1 MSERRVVITGL
12 GIVAPNTVG
21 KENFWAALIEGK
33 SGIRRITRFDPT
45 PFPTKIA
52 GEVDLDISQFIE
64 HKKARRMDRT
74 THLAMAA
81 AKLAFTDSRLDLAS
95 CNTERIGVILATTMA
110 GKGFTLEEY
119 ENAYRTKGP
128 MKINTFTAIA
138 SFPDAAAS
146 CISLEFGL
154 QGPSFSLSTACS
166 SSSDALSSARDL
178 IQKDTVDSVI
188 VGGSDAPLFAPVF
201 SSFCVLR
208 ALSKR
213 NDTPQAASRPFDRLR
228 DGFVLSEGAGV
239 LILEELEFALK
250 RGAHIY
256 GEILGVSS
264 TCDAYHITSPDPQGQ
279 QAERALRLAISD
291 ARIKPQDID
300 YINAHGTSTP
310 LNDKIETMV
319 IKRVFGER
327 AKEIPVSSTKSMI
340 GHTIAAAGAL
350 EICAAMLALEKGIIH
365 PTINQEVPDPDCD
378 LNYVPNKAITTHPK
392 IILKNS
398 FGFGGKN
405 AALVIGKI

>member
-1 MSERRVVITGL
+1 MSKRRVVITGL
-12 GIVAPNTVG
+12 GTVAPNTVG

-33 SGIRRITRFDPT
+33 SGVRKITRFDPT

-64 HKKARRMDRT
+64 YKKARRMDRT

-81 AKLAFTDSRLDLAS
+81 AKLAFTDSHLNLAA
-95 CNTERIGVILATTMA
+95 CNLERIGVILATTMA

-119 ENAYRTKGP
+119 ENVYRTKGP

-146 CISLEFGL
+146 CISLEFGFK
-154 QGPSFSLSTACS
+154 GPSFSLSTACS
-166 SSSDALSSARDL
+166 SSSDALSIARDL
-178 IQKDTVDSVI
+178 IQKDVIDSAI

-213 NDTPQAASRPFDRLR
+213 NDTPETASRPFDRLR
-228 DGFVLSEGAGV
+228 DGFVLSEGSGV
-239 LILEELEFALK
+239 LILEELECALR

-279 QAERALRLAISD
+279 QAERALRLAIQD
-291 ARIKPQDID
+291 AGIQPQDID

-319 IKRVFGER
+319 IKRIFGDR
-327 AKEIPVSSTKSMI
+327 AKEIPISSTKSMI

-350 EICAAMLALEKGIIH
+350 EICAALLALEKGIIH
-365 PTINQEVPDPDCD
+365 PTINQEVPDPECD
-378 LNYVPNKAITTHPK
+378 LNYVPNKAITANPK

>member
-1 MSERRVVITGL
+1 MSKRRVVITGL
-12 GIVAPNTVG
+12 GTVAPNTVG

-33 SGIRRITRFDPT
+33 SGIRKITRFDPT
-45 PFPTKIA
+45 PFPTQIA

-64 HKKARRMDRT
+64 PKKARRMDRT

-81 AKLAFTDSRLDLAS
+81 AKLAFTDSRLDLAA
-95 CNTERIGVILATTMA
+95 CNLERFGVILATTMA

-119 ENAYRTKGP
+119 ENTYRTKGP

-166 SSSDALSSARDL
+166 SSSDAISIARDL
-178 IQKDTVDSVI
+178 IQKDAVDSVI

-213 NDTPQAASRPFDRLR
+213 NDTPETASRPFDRLR

-239 LILEELEFALK
+239 LILEDLECALK

-256 GEILGVSS
+256 AEILGVGS
-264 TCDAYHITSPDPQGQ
+264 TCDAYHITNPDPQGQ

-291 ARIKPQDID
+291 AGIEPQDID

-319 IKRVFGER
+319 IKRVFGDR
-327 AKEIPVSSTKSMI
+327 VKEIPVSSTKSMI

-350 EICAAMLALEKGIIH
+350 EICAAILALEKGIIH
-365 PTINQEVPDPDCD
+365 PTINQEAPDPECD
-378 LNYVPNKAITTHPK
+378 LNYVPNKAITANPK

>member
-1 MSERRVVITGL
+1 MSKRRVVITGL
-12 GIVAPNTVG
+12 GVVAPNAVG
-21 KENFWAALIEGK
+21 KENFWQALTEGK

-45 PFPTKIA
+45 PLPTKIA

-74 THLAMAA
+74 THLALAA
-81 AKLAFTDSRLDLAS
+81 AKLACTDSHLDFAT
-95 CNTERIGVILATTMA
+95 CNRERIGVILAATMA
-110 GKGFTLEEY
+110 GKGFILDEY
-119 ENAYRTKGP
+119 ENVYRTKGP
-128 MKINTFTAIA
+128 MRINAFSAVA
-138 SFPDAAAS
+138 SFPDASAS

-154 QGPSFSLSTACS
+154 HGPSVCLSTACS
-166 SSSDALSSARDL
+166 SSSDALIFSRDL
-178 IQKDTVDSVI
+178 IQKDIVDSVV
-188 VGGSDAPLFAPVF
+188 VGGSDAPLFGPLV

-213 NDTPQAASRPFDRLR
+213 NDTPQTASRPFDRLR
-228 DGFVLSEGAGV
+228 DGFVISEGAGV
-239 LILEELEFALK
+239 LILEELGHAQR

-264 TCDAYHITSPDPQGQ
+264 TCDAYHMTTPDPQGQ
-279 QAERALRLAISD
+279 QAERALRLAIQD
-291 ARIKPQDID
+291 AGVQPEDID

-319 IKRVFGER
+319 IKRIFGDR
-327 AKEIPVSSTKSMI
+327 AKEIPISSTKSMI
-340 GHTIAAAGAL
+340 GHTIAAAGVL
-350 EICAAMLALEKGIIH
+350 EICAALLALEKGIIH
-365 PTINQEVPDPDCD
+365 PTINQEDPDPECD
-378 LNYVPNKAITTHPK
+378 LNYVPNKAITANPK

-405 AALVIGKI
+405 AALVIGKV

>member
-1 MSERRVVITGL
+1 MQKRRVVITGL
-12 GIVAPNTVG
+12 GTVAPNTIG
-21 KENFWAALIEGK
+21 KDNFWAALIDGK
-33 SGIRRITRFDPT
+33 SGIRTITRFDPT

-52 GEVDLDISQFIE
+52 GEIDLDISQFIDS
-64 HKKARRMDRT
+64 KKARRMDRT
-74 THLAMAA
+74 THLAIAA
-81 AKLAFTDSRLDLAS
+81 AKLAFTDSRLDLAA
-95 CNTERIGVILATTMA
+95 CNLERIGVILATTMA
-110 GKGFTLEEY
+110 GKGFILNEY
-119 ENAYRTKGP
+119 KNSYLAKGP

-138 SFPDAAAS
+138 TFPDAAAS

-154 QGPSFSLSTACS
+154 QGPSLSLSTACS
-166 SSSDALSSARDL
+166 SSSDALSLARDL
-178 IQKDTVDSVI
+178 IQKNTVDSVI
-188 VGGSDAPLFAPVF
+188 VGGSDAPLFAPIF
-201 SSFCVLR
+201 SGFCVLR

-213 NDTPQAASRPFDRLR
+213 NDTPETASRPFDQLR

-239 LILEELEFALK
+239 LLLEELEYAKK

-279 QAERALRLAISD
+279 QAERAMRLAIQD
-291 ARIKPQDID
+291 AKIEPKDVN

-310 LNDKIETMV
+310 LNDRIETMV
-319 IKRVFGER
+319 IKRIFGDR

-340 GHTIAAAGAL
+340 GHSIAAAGAL
-350 EICAAMLALEKGIIH
+350 EICAALLALEKGIIH
-365 PTINQEVPDPDCD
+365 PTINQEVSDPECD
-378 LNYVPNKAITTHPK
+378 LNYVPNKAIKANPK

-405 AALVIGKI
+405 AALIIGKI

>member
-1 MSERRVVITGL
+1 MPKRRVVITGL
-12 GIVAPNTVG
+12 GTVAPNTVG
-21 KENFWAALIEGK
+21 KENFWQALIEGK
-33 SGIRRITRFDPT
+33 SGVRRITRFDPA
-45 PFPTKIA
+45 PFPTKIS

-64 HKKARRMDRT
+64 RKKARRMDRT

-81 AKLAFTDSRLDLAS
+81 AKLAFTDSRLDLVA
-95 CNTERIGVILATTMA
+95 CNLERIGVILATTMA
-110 GKGFTLEEY
+110 GKGFTLKEY
-119 ENAYRTKGP
+119 ENVYRTKGP

-166 SSSDALSSARDL
+166 SSSDALSIARDL
-178 IQKDTVDSVI
+178 IQKDVVDSVI

-213 NDTPQAASRPFDRLR
+213 NDTPEAASRPFDRLR

-239 LILEELEFALK
+239 LILEDLECALR

-264 TCDAYHITSPDPQGQ
+264 TCDAYHITNPDPQGR
-279 QAERALRLAISD
+279 QAERALRLAIQD
-291 ARIKPQDID
+291 AGIEPQDID

-319 IKRVFGER
+319 IKRIFGER

-350 EICAAMLALEKGIIH
+350 EICAAILALEKGIIH
-365 PTINQEVPDPDCD
+365 PTINQEVSDPECD
-378 LNYVPNKAITTHPK
+378 LNYVPNKAITANPK

>member
-1 MSERRVVITGL
+1 MAKRRVVITGL

-64 HKKARRMDRT
+64 YKKARRMDRT

-81 AKLAFTDSRLDLAS
+81 AKLAFTDSRLDLAA
-95 CNTERIGVILATTMA
+95 CNLQRFGVILATTMA

-119 ENAYRTKGP
+119 ENVYRTKGP

-166 SSSDALSSARDL
+166 SSSDALSLARDL
-178 IQKDTVDSVI
+178 IQKDAVDSVI

-213 NDTPQAASRPFDRLR
+213 NDTPVAASRPFDRLR

-239 LILEELEFALK
+239 LILEELECALK

-264 TCDAYHITSPDPQGQ
+264 TCDAYHITNPDPHGL
-279 QAERALRLAISD
+279 QAERAMRLAIKD
-291 ARIKPQDID
+291 AGIQPQDID

-319 IKRVFGER
+319 IKRIFGDR
-327 AKEIPVSSTKSMI
+327 AKEIPISSTKSMI

-350 EICAAMLALEKGIIH
+350 EICAAILALEKGIIH
-365 PTINQEVPDPDCD
+365 PTINQEVPDPECD
-378 LNYVPNKAITTHPK
+378 LNYVPNKAITANPK

>member
-1 MSERRVVITGL
+1 MPKRRVVITGL
-12 GIVAPNTVG
+12 GIVAPNTIG

-33 SGIRRITRFDPT
+33 SGIRKITRFDPT
-45 PFPTKIA
+45 PFPTQIA
-52 GEVDLDISQFIE
+52 GEVDLDISQFIDCKE
-64 HKKARRMDRT
+64 ARRMDRT

-81 AKLAFTDSRLDLAS
+81 AKLAFTDSQLDLAT
-95 CNTERIGVILATTMA
+95 CNPERIGVILATTMA

-119 ENAYRTKGP
+119 ENSYRAKGP
-128 MKINTFTAIA
+128 MKISAFTAIA

-146 CISLEFGL
+146 SISLEFGL
-154 QGPSFSLSTACS
+154 KGPSLSLSSACS
-166 SSSDALSSARDL
+166 SSSDAFILARDL
-178 IQKDTVDSVI
+178 IQKDVVDSVI

-213 NDTPQAASRPFDRLR
+213 NDTPETASRPFDRLR

-239 LILEELEFALK
+239 LILEELEHALK

-264 TCDAYHITSPDPQGQ
+264 TCDAYHITSPDPHGL
-279 QAERALRLAISD
+279 QAERALRLAIQD
-291 ARIKPQDID
+291 AGIEPQDID

-319 IKRVFGER
+319 IKRVFGDR
-327 AKEIPVSSTKSMI
+327 AKEIPVTSTKSMI

-350 EICAAMLALEKGIIH
+350 EICAAILALEKGIIH
-365 PTINQEVPDPDCD
+365 PTINQEVPDPECD
-378 LNYVPNKAITTHPK
+378 LNYVPNKAITAHPK

>member
-1 MSERRVVITGL
+1 MPKRRVVITGL
-12 GIVAPNTVG
+12 GIVAPNAVG

-33 SGIRRITRFDPT
+33 SGVRRITRFDPT

-64 HKKARRMDRT
+64 IKKARRMDRT

-81 AKLAFTDSRLDLAS
+81 AKLAFTDSQLDLVA
-95 CNTERIGVILATTMA
+95 CNLERIGVILATTMA
-110 GKGFTLEEY
+110 GKGFTLDQY
-119 ENAYRTKGP
+119 ENAYRAKGP
-128 MKINTFTAIA
+128 MKISAFTAIA

-166 SSSDALSSARDL
+166 SSSDALSIARDL
-178 IQKDTVDSVI
+178 IQKDAVDSVI

-213 NDTPQAASRPFDRLR
+213 NDTPEAASRPFDRLR

-239 LILEELEFALK
+239 LILEDLKCALK

-264 TCDAYHITSPDPQGQ
+264 TCDAYHITNPDPQGQ
-279 QAERALRLAISD
+279 QAERALRLAIQD
-291 ARIKPQDID
+291 AGIEPLDID

-319 IKRVFGER
+319 IKRVFGDR
-327 AKEIPVSSTKSMI
+327 TKEIPVSSTKSMI

-350 EICAAMLALEKGIIH
+350 EICAAILALEKGIIH
-365 PTINQEVPDPDCD
+365 PTINQEVPDPECD
-378 LNYVPNKAITTHPK
+378 LNYVPNKAITANPK

>member
-1 MSERRVVITGL
+1 MPKRRVVITGL

-21 KENFWAALIEGK
+21 KEDFWAALTKGK

-45 PFPTKIA
+45 PFPTQIA

-64 HKKARRMDRT
+64 RKKARRMDRT

-81 AKLAFTDSRLDLAS
+81 AKLAFTDSRLGLTTR
-95 CNTERIGVILATTMA
+95 NLERIGVILATTMA

-119 ENAYRTKGP
+119 ENVYRTKGP

-154 QGPSFSLSTACS
+154 RGPSLSLSTACS
-166 SSSDALSSARDL
+166 SSSDAFIISRDL
-178 IQKDTVDSVI
+178 IQNDTVDSVV

-213 NDTPQAASRPFDRLR
+213 NDTPEKASRPFDRLR

-239 LILEELEFALK
+239 LILEELGCAKK

-264 TCDAYHITSPDPQGQ
+264 TCDAYHITSPDPQGK
-279 QAERALRLAISD
+279 QAERALRLAIQE
-291 ARIKPQDID
+291 AGIQPQDVD

-310 LNDKIETMV
+310 YNDKIETMV
-319 IKRVFGER
+319 INRIFGDK

-350 EICAAMLALEKGIIH
+350 ETCAALLALEKGIIH
-365 PTINQEVPDPDCD
+365 PTINQEAPDPECD
-378 LNYVPNKAITTHPK
+378 LNYVPNKAITANPK

>member
-1 MSERRVVITGL
+1 
-12 GIVAPNTVG
+12 
-21 KENFWAALIEGK
+21 
-33 SGIRRITRFDPT
+33 
-45 PFPTKIA
+45 
-52 GEVDLDISQFIE
+52 
-64 HKKARRMDRT
+64 MDRT

-81 AKLAFTDSRLDLAS
+81 AKLAFADSRLNLDS
-95 CNTERIGVILATTMA
+95 CNRERIGVILATTMA

-166 SSSDALSSARDL
+166 SSSDALSIARDL
-178 IQKDTVDSVI
+178 IQKDAVDSVI

-213 NDTPQAASRPFDRLR
+213 NDMPEAASRPFDRLR

-239 LILEELEFALK
+239 LILEELECAK
-250 RGAHIY
+250 RRGAHIY

-264 TCDAYHITSPDPQGQ
+264 TCDAYHITSPDPHGL
-279 QAERALRLAISD
+279 QAERALRLAIQD
-291 ARIKPQDID
+291 AGIQPQDID

-319 IKRVFGER
+319 IKRIFGDR

-350 EICAAMLALEKGIIH
+350 EICAAILALEKGIIH
-365 PTINQEVPDPDCD
+365 PTINQEVPDPECD
-378 LNYVPNKAITTHPK
+378 LNYVPNKAITANPK

-405 AALVIGKI
+405 AALVIGKAKI

>member
-1 MSERRVVITGL
+1 MPKRRVVITGL
-12 GIVAPNTVG
+12 GTVAPNTVG

-33 SGIRRITRFDPT
+33 SGIRRITRFDPA

-52 GEVDLDISQFIE
+52 GEVDLDISQFIDC
-64 HKKARRMDRT
+64 KKARRMDRT

-81 AKLAFTDSRLDLAS
+81 AKLAFTDSRLGLAA
-95 CNTERIGVILATTMA
+95 CNLEKIGVILATTMA

-119 ENAYRTKGP
+119 ENVYRAKGP

-166 SSSDALSSARDL
+166 SSLDALGLARDL
-178 IQKDTVDSVI
+178 IQKDAVDSVI

-213 NDTPQAASRPFDRLR
+213 NDTPETASRPFDRLR

-239 LILEELEFALK
+239 LILEELEYALR

-279 QAERALRLAISD
+279 QAERALRLAIQD
-291 ARIKPQDID
+291 AGIEPQDID

-319 IKRVFGER
+319 IKRIFGDR

-350 EICAAMLALEKGIIH
+350 EICAAILALEKGIIH
-365 PTINQEVPDPDCD
+365 PTINQEVPDPECD
-378 LNYVPNKAITTHPK
+378 LNYVPNKAITTNPK

>member
-1 MSERRVVITGL
+1 MSKRRVVITGL

-21 KENFWAALIEGK
+21 KENFWQALIEGK

-52 GEVDLDISQFIE
+52 GEVDLDISQFIDY
-64 HKKARRMDRT
+64 KKARRMDRT
-74 THLAMAA
+74 THLAIAA
-81 AKLAFTDSRLDLAS
+81 TKLAFTDSQLDLAA
-95 CNTERIGVILATTMA
+95 CNPERIGVILATTMA
-110 GKGFTLEEY
+110 GKGFTLNEY

-166 SSSDALSSARDL
+166 SSSDALSIARDL
-178 IQKDTVDSVI
+178 IQKNVVDSVI
-188 VGGSDAPLFAPVF
+188 VGGSDAPLFAPIF

-208 ALSKR
+208 ALSKKT
-213 NDTPQAASRPFDRLR
+213 DAPETASRPFDRLR

-239 LILEELEFALK
+239 LILEELEYAQK
-250 RGAHIY
+250 RKSHMY

-264 TCDAYHITSPDPQGQ
+264 TCDAYHMTSPDPQGQ
-279 QAERALRLAISD
+279 QAERALRLAIQD
-291 ARIKPQDID
+291 AGIKPHDID

-310 LNDKIETMV
+310 LNDKIETIV
-319 IKRVFGER
+319 IKRVFGDR
-327 AKEIPVSSTKSMI
+327 AKEIPVSSTKSII

-350 EICAAMLALEKGIIH
+350 EICAALLALEKGIIH
-365 PTINQEVPDPDCD
+365 PTINQEAPDPECD
-378 LNYVPNKAITTHPK
+378 LNYVPNKAITAHPK

-405 AALVIGKI
+405 SALVLGKI

>member
-1 MSERRVVITGL
+1 MTSC
-12 GIVAPNTVG
+12 
-21 KENFWAALIEGK
+21 
-33 SGIRRITRFDPT
+33 
-45 PFPTKIA
+45 
-52 GEVDLDISQFIE
+52 E
-64 HKKARRMDRT
+64 HSK
-74 THLAMAA
+74 
-81 AKLAFTDSRLDLAS
+81 
-95 CNTERIGVILATTMA
+95 
-110 GKGFTLEEY
+110 
-119 ENAYRTKGP
+119 P
-128 MKINTFTAIA
+128 
-138 SFPDAAAS
+138 PAAS

-166 SSSDALSSARDL
+166 SSSDALSIARDL
-178 IQKDTVDSVI
+178 IQKDVVDSVI

-213 NDTPQAASRPFDRLR
+213 NDTPEAASRPFDRLR

-239 LILEELEFALK
+239 LILEDLECAL
-250 RGAHIY
+250 RRRAHIY

-264 TCDAYHITSPDPQGQ
+264 TCDAYHITNPDPQGR
-279 QAERALRLAISD
+279 QAERALRLAIQD
-291 ARIKPQDID
+291 AGIEPQDID

-319 IKRVFGER
+319 IKRIFGER

-350 EICAAMLALEKGIIH
+350 EICAAILALEKGIIH
-365 PTINQEVPDPDCD
+365 PTINQEVSDPECD
-378 LNYVPNKAITTHPK
+378 LNYVPNKAITANPK

>member
-1 MSERRVVITGL
+1 MSKRRVVITGL

-21 KENFWAALIEGK
+21 KENFWAALTEGK
-33 SGIRRITRFDPT
+33 SGVRKITRFDPA

-64 HKKARRMDRT
+64 YKKARRMDRT

-81 AKLAFTDSRLDLAS
+81 AKLAFTDSQLDLVA
-95 CNTERIGVILATTMA
+95 CNRERIGVIHATTMA

-119 ENAYRTKGP
+119 ENVYRTKGP

-166 SSSDALSSARDL
+166 SSLDALSLARDL
-178 IQKDTVDSVI
+178 IQKGAVDSVI
-188 VGGSDAPLFAPVF
+188 AGGSDAPLFAPVF

-213 NDTPQAASRPFDRLR
+213 NDAPEAASRPFDRLR

-239 LILEELEFALK
+239 LILEELKHAKK
-250 RGAHIY
+250 RKAHIY

-264 TCDAYHITSPDPQGQ
+264 TCDAYHITNPDPQGL
-279 QAERALRLAISD
+279 QAERALRLAIQD
-291 ARIKPQDID
+291 AKIQPQDID
-300 YINAHGTSTP
+300 YINVHGTSTP

-319 IKRVFGER
+319 IKRIFGGR

-350 EICAAMLALEKGIIH
+350 EICACLLALEKGIIH
-365 PTINQEVPDPDCD
+365 PTINQEVPDPECD
-378 LNYVPNKAITTHPK
+378 LNYVPNKAIKANPK

>member
-1 MSERRVVITGL
+1 MPKRRVVITGL
-12 GIVAPNTVG
+12 GTVASNAVG
-21 KENFWAALIEGK
+21 KENFWAALTEGK
-33 SGIRRITRFDPT
+33 SGIRKITRFDPA

-52 GEVDLDISQFIE
+52 GEVDLDVSGFIE
-64 HKKARRMDRT
+64 SKKARRMDRT
-74 THLAMAA
+74 THLAIAA
-81 AKLAFTDSRLDLAS
+81 AKLAFKDSQLDLAT
-95 CNTERIGVILATTMA
+95 CNLERIGVILATTMA

-119 ENAYRTKGP
+119 ENNYRTKGP
-128 MKINTFTAIA
+128 MKISTFTAIA

-166 SSSDALSSARDL
+166 SSSDAFILARDL
-178 IQKDTVDSVI
+178 IQKDAVDSIV

-213 NDTPQAASRPFDRLR
+213 NDTPETASRPFDRLR
-228 DGFVLSEGAGV
+228 DGFVLSEGSGV
-239 LILEELEFALK
+239 LILEELGHAQK

-256 GEILGVSS
+256 GEVLGVSS

-279 QAERALRLAISD
+279 QAERALRLAIRD
-291 ARIKPQDID
+291 AEIEPQDID

-319 IKRVFGER
+319 LKRIFGDR

-340 GHTIAAAGAL
+340 GHSIAAAGAL
-350 EICAAMLALEKGIIH
+350 EICAALLALEKGIIH
-365 PTINQEVPDPDCD
+365 PTINQEVPDPECD
-378 LNYVPNKAITTHPK
+378 LNYVPNKAIKANPK

>member
-1 MSERRVVITGL
+1 MSKRRVVITGL
-12 GIVAPNTVG
+12 GTVAPNTIG
-21 KENFWAALIEGK
+21 KENFWAALAEGK
-33 SGIRRITRFDPT
+33 SGVRRITRFDPA

-52 GEVDLDISQFIE
+52 GEVDLDITKFIE
-64 HKKARRMDRT
+64 CKKARRMDRT
-74 THLAMAA
+74 THLAIAA
-81 AKLAFTDSRLDLAS
+81 AKLAFTDSRLDLAA
-95 CNTERIGVILATTMA
+95 CNLERIGVILATTMA
-110 GKGFTLEEY
+110 GKGFTLNEY
-119 ENAYRTKGP
+119 ENAYRAKGP
-128 MKINTFTAIA
+128 MKISAFTAIA

-154 QGPSFSLSTACS
+154 KGPSFSLSTACS
-166 SSSDALSSARDL
+166 SSSDALSFARDL
-178 IQKDTVDSVI
+178 IQKNAVDSVV

-208 ALSKR
+208 ALSQR
-213 NDTPQAASRPFDRLR
+213 NDTPESASRPFDRLR

-239 LILEELEFALK
+239 LILEELGHAKK

-279 QAERALRLAISD
+279 QAERALRLAIQE
-291 ARIKPQDID
+291 AGIQPQDVD
-300 YINAHGTSTP
+300 YINAHGTST
-310 LNDKIETMV
+310 LYNDKIETMA

-340 GHTIAAAGAL
+340 GHTIGAAGAL
-350 EICAAMLALEKGIIH
+350 EICAALLALEKGIIH
-365 PTINQEVPDPDCD
+365 PTINQENPDLECD
-378 LNYVPNKAITTHPK
+378 LNYVPNQAITAHPK

>member
-1 MSERRVVITGL
+1 MLKRRVVITGL
-12 GIVAPNTVG
+12 GTVAPNTVG
-21 KENFWAALIEGK
+21 KENFWAALAKGK
-33 SGIRRITRFDPT
+33 SGIRKITRFDPA
-45 PFPTKIA
+45 PFPSKIA
-52 GEVDLDISQFIE
+52 GEVDLDITQFIDC
-64 HKKARRMDRT
+64 KKARRMDRT
-74 THLAMAA
+74 THLAIAA
-81 AKLAFTDSRLDLAS
+81 AKLAFTDSRIDLAA
-95 CNTERIGVILATTMA
+95 CNRERIGVILATTMA
-110 GKGFTLEEY
+110 GKGFTLNEY
-119 ENAYRTKGP
+119 ENAYRAKGP
-128 MKINTFTAIA
+128 MKISAFTAIA

-166 SSSDALSSARDL
+166 SSSDAISFARDL
-178 IQKDTVDSVI
+178 IQKDAADSVV

-208 ALSKR
+208 ALSQR
-213 NDTPQAASRPFDRLR
+213 NDTPETASRPFDRLR
-228 DGFVLSEGAGV
+228 DGFVISEGAAV
-239 LILEELEFALK
+239 LILEELKHAKK

-279 QAERALRLAISD
+279 QAERAIRLAIQD
-291 ARIKPQDID
+291 AGIQPQDVD

-310 LNDKIETMV
+310 YNDKIETMV

-327 AKEIPVSSTKSMI
+327 AKEIPISSTKSMI
-340 GHTIAAAGAL
+340 GHSIGAAGAL
-350 EICAAMLALEKGIIH
+350 EICAALLALEKGIIH
-365 PTINQEVPDPDCD
+365 PTINQESPDPECG
-378 LNYVPNKAITTHPK
+378 LNYVPNQAITANPK

>member
-1 MSERRVVITGL
+1 MITGL
-12 GIVAPNTVG
+12 GTVAPNTLG
-21 KENFWAALIEGK
+21 KENFWAALTEGK
-33 SGIRRITRFDPT
+33 SGIRRITRFDPA
-45 PFPTKIA
+45 PFPTQIA

-64 HKKARRMDRT
+64 RKKARRMDRT

-81 AKLAFTDSRLDLAS
+81 AKLAFTDSRLDLAA
-95 CNTERIGVILATTMA
+95 CNRERIGVILATTMA

-119 ENAYRTKGP
+119 ENAYRAKGP

-166 SSSDALSSARDL
+166 SSSDALSIARDL

-208 ALSKR
+208 ALSQR
-213 NDTPQAASRPFDRLR
+213 NDAPEAASRPFDRLR

-239 LILEELEFALK
+239 LILEELEHAK
-250 RGAHIY
+250 RRGAHIY
-256 GEILGVSS
+256 GEILGVSC
-264 TCDAYHITSPDPQGQ
+264 TCDAYHITSPDPHGL
-279 QAERALRLAISD
+279 QAERAMRLAIQD
-291 ARIKPQDID
+291 AGIKPLDID

-319 IKRVFGER
+319 IKKIFGDR
-327 AKEIPVSSTKSMI
+327 AKEIPVSSAKSMI

-350 EICAAMLALEKGIIH
+350 EICACLLALEKGIIH
-365 PTINQEVPDPDCD
+365 PTINQEVPDPECD
-378 LNYVPNKAITTHPK
+378 LNYVPNKAITANPK

>member
-1 MSERRVVITGL
+1 MPRRCVVITGL
-12 GIVAPNTVG
+12 GIVAPNAIG
-21 KENFWAALIEGK
+21 KENYWTALTEGK
-33 SGIRRITRFDPT
+33 SGIRKITRFDPA

-52 GEVDLDISQFIE
+52 GEVDLDISQFME
-64 HKKARRMDRT
+64 NKKARRMDRT

-81 AKLAFTDSRLDLAS
+81 ANLAFADSKLDLAA
-95 CNTERIGVILATTMA
+95 CNPERIGVILATTMA

-119 ENAYRTKGP
+119 ENNYRAKGP
-128 MKINTFTAIA
+128 MKISTFTAIA

-166 SSSDALSSARDL
+166 SSSDAFILARDL
-178 IQKDTVDSVI
+178 IQKDAVDSVV

-213 NDTPQAASRPFDRLR
+213 NDTPETASRPFDLLR

-239 LILEELEFALK
+239 LILEELEYAKK

-256 GEILGVSS
+256 GEVLGVSS
-264 TCDAYHITSPDPQGQ
+264 TCDAFHITSPDPRGK
-279 QAERALRLAISD
+279 QAERALRLAIQD
-291 ARIKPQDID
+291 AGIKPQDID

-319 IKRVFGER
+319 IKNVFGDK

-340 GHTIAAAGAL
+340 GHSIGAAGAL
-350 EICAAMLALEKGIIH
+350 EIGAALLALEKGIIH
-365 PTINQEVPDPDCD
+365 PTINQETPDPECD
-378 LNYVPNKAITTHPK
+378 LNYVPNKAIKANPK

>member
-1 MSERRVVITGL
+1 MSKRRVVITGL
-12 GIVAPNTVG
+12 GTVAPNAVG
-21 KENFWAALIEGK
+21 KENFWQALAKGR
-33 SGIRRITRFDPT
+33 SGIRRITRFDPA
-45 PFPTKIA
+45 PFPTQIA

-64 HKKARRMDRT
+64 RKKARRMDRT
-74 THLAMAA
+74 THLAVTA
-81 AKLAFTDSRLDLAS
+81 AKLAFTDSHLDLAA
-95 CNTERIGVILATTMA
+95 CDRERIGVILATTMA

-119 ENAYRTKGP
+119 ENVYRSKGP

-166 SSSDALSSARDL
+166 SSSDALSVARDL
-178 IQKDTVDSVI
+178 IQKGAVDSMI

-213 NDTPQAASRPFDRLR
+213 NDTPEAASRPFDGSR

-239 LILEELEFALK
+239 LVLEDLEYAK
-250 RGAHIY
+250 RRGAHIY
-256 GEILGVSS
+256 GEMLGVSS
-264 TCDAYHITSPDPQGQ
+264 TCDAYHITNPDPQGQ
-279 QAERALRLAISD
+279 QVERALRLAIQD
-291 ARIKPQDID
+291 AGIQPQDID

-310 LNDKIETMV
+310 LNDKTETRV
-319 IKRVFGER
+319 IKRIFGDR

-350 EICAAMLALEKGIIH
+350 EICAALLALEKGIIH
-365 PTINQEVPDPDCD
+365 PTINQEIPDPECD
-378 LNYVPNKAITTHPK
+378 LNYVPNKAIKANPK

-405 AALVIGKI
+405 TALVIGKI